1 MIVFITKD
9 KYVKNEYFRPFE
21 NFKNSYK
28 NFWNDLLSTY
38 VLFLLI
44 QNRIFGQKFLE
55 RPPTNLCSPN
65 TKLNFRPKIS
75 FNQKF
80 LERPPINLCS
90 PNTKS
95 NFRPKISFN
104 QKFLDQSLIDLSF
117 PNVKRKCIQN
127 LKHYINIFI
136 KYKNTKIYIIYF
148 LLYFFF
154 YNT

>member
-80 LERPPINLCS
+80 L
-90 PNTKS
+90 
-95 NFRPKISFN
+95 
-104 QKFLDQSLIDLSF
+104 DQSLIDLSF

-154 YNT
+154 LQHIRKYM